1 MDNPLNVA
9 NHPASTLV
17 VMQARTGATKPT
29 QVACCWLLLML
40 TTGTSMQV
48 PQQQCEM
55 LGFCLNVLCVLP
67 VQMACW
73 TRPVFRLMLVTTP
86 ETRGFVLWGVQ
97 RSRCSG
103 GLCNRAV
110 DVPGATRVRAT
121 RGWSASAP

>member
-1 MDNPLNVA
+1 MDGQSLERRKPSRK
-9 NHPASTLV
+9 H
-17 VMQARTGATKPT
+17 TGGDAGTYRSDKAHT
-29 QVACCWLLLML
+29 GSLLLAA
-40 TTGTSMQV
+40 
-48 PQQQCEM
+48 
-55 LGFCLNVLCVLP
+55 FDVLCVLP